1 MANGT
6 TDITE
11 SNRKLFLNPLM
22 LIIEIII
29 EDKRQTAI
37 DTQPATDKSRSNFR
51 IIAEDIELKSITDAM
66 LDITILIK

>member
-11 SNRKLFLNPLM
+11 SNRKLFLNPLI
-22 LIIEIII
+22 LVIEIII

-37 DTQPATDKSRSNFR
+37 DT
-51 IIAEDIELKSITDAM
+51 
-66 LDITILIK
+66 